1 MSLLEAPGDLSETPL
16 AAVLLEALNV
26 RATGVLE
33 VAHGGG
39 TSRLWFREGRPVG
52 AQVFVG
58 FRPLGQ
64 LLLQSGLIDVDAL
77 SQSLQRMAETR
88 RPQGELLVEM
98 GCVSREDVDRVLAE
112 QQAGYFGLI
121 AALDAG
127 AFAFEGSAPVPDW
140 TRGSQLSPL
149 RTIVDALE
157 QPQAAALVVSAL
169 QPIATGGVRLAPG
182 YADESD
188 GFSWTPVERTLVA
201 RLGRAISLEAFFAPS
216 DVAPER
222 ARAIL
227 AALLLLGLAAP
238 AAAPVVSGETP
249 LVARE
254 PAAPGRRGDP
264 SEARARRQR
273 LLQQAIRNM
282 GVGPFAARAAKGPD
296 HQAAHPERSSDANA
310 AERSRGTPA
319 SSEAALREALLA
331 VAPRMK
337 ERDLFARLG
346 VPRGAGRE
354 EVKSAFL
361 KLARQFHPDRFAA
374 PALADL
380 QDQVQDFFAAI
391 NEAYDVLSDDRRRA
405 EYVGSQAAGGA
416 GAQEA
421 ARLDFQKGEACLRTR
436 DLPRARGF
444 FEAAA
449 RADPRPEHQAALA
462 QALVLDPSRRARDR
476 ARELLTNAMKDR
488 TCDRAFF
495 VAGLLARDEKDDAG
509 AERLFRAAVQ
519 ANPKNADAIRELRA
533 AEARRSDTRR

>member
-58 FRPLGQ
+58 FRPLGR

-77 SQSLQRMAETR
+77 SRSLQRMAETR

-188 GFSWTPVERTLVA
+188 GFRWTPVERTLVA

-282 GVGPFAARAAKGPD
+282 GVGPFAARAPRAP
-296 HQAAHPERSSDANA
+296 AAPPVA
-310 AERSRGTPA
+310 APAAPGSARPAPA
-319 SSEAALREALLA
+319 SPEAALREALLA

-346 VPRGAGRE
+346 VPRGAGPE

-380 QDQVQDFFAAI
+380 QDQVRDFFAAI